1 MCQAIMELDFV
12 KEKMDTCRKEGQ
24 TDGRIQSFIES
35 YQEFGIS
42 LNDTI
47 SRLKTKFSL
56 DEETSRN
63 YINLYWK

>member
-47 SRLKTKFSL
+47 ARLKTKFSL